1 MKRFGLALSI
11 GCLLLACLPAAV
23 MGVVVAD
30 LDQSNDQHA
39 LAVGAESDLAQTFT
53 AGRSGSL
60 TDVELYMNGTGTITA
75 KIYATTAGLPTGPA
89 KASASVTLTNATGWV
104 DFHYSS
110 APAVTNGTM
119 YAVAFN
125 TGALAAVWG
134 STDTYANGQGLMNNL
149 GWVPNPNSIAIKD
162 FAFRTYVKA
171 PGTTPAPTTTEAV
184 SSSGSALPGLLLPL
198 SFILLVGGL
207 LVPVSRRRQQR
218 H

>member
-1 MKRFGLALSI
+1 
-11 GCLLLACLPAAV
+11 

-39 LAVGAESDLAQTFT
+39 LSVGAESDLAQTFT

-60 TDVELYMNGTGTITA
+60 TDVELFMNGTGTITA
-75 KIYATTAGLPTGPA
+75 TIYATTLGLPTGPA
-89 KASASVTLTNATGWV
+89 KASASVTLTNVDAWV

-110 APAVTNGTM
+110 APAVTSGTM

-134 STDTYANGQGLMNNL
+134 STDTYANGQGLLDN
-149 GWVPNPNSIAIKD
+149 GAWIPNPDSVVIKD
-162 FAFRTYVKA
+162 YAFRTYVKA

-184 SSSGSALPGLLLPL
+184 SSSGSALPGLVLPL
-198 SFILLVGGL
+198 AFILLVGGL

>member
-11 GCLLLACLPAAV
+11 GCLLLAGLPAAV

-39 LAVGAESDLAQTFT
+39 LSVGAQADLAQTFT

-75 KIYATTAGLPTGPA
+75 TIYATSAGLPAGAA
-89 KASASVTLTNATGWV
+89 KASASVTLTNVEGWV

-110 APAVTNGTM
+110 APAVTSGTI

-134 STDTYANGQGLMNNL
+134 STDTYANGQGLLDN
-149 GWVPNPNSIAIKD
+149 GAWIPNPDTLVIKD
-162 FAFRTYVKA
+162 YAFRTYVRA

-184 SSSGSALPGLLLPL
+184 SSSGSALPGLVLPL
-198 SFILLVGGL
+198 AFILLVGGL

-218 H
+218 Q